1 MHARSCPLHAAIV
14 LPLTSNGKTIG
25 TLKMYFK
32 SPSGLSRVEEEL
44 AEGLAMLFSTQ
55 LELGEAELQSKLL
68 KDAEIKALQAQVNPH
83 FLFNAINTISALC
96 RTDVEKP
103 ESFCCSS
110 ASISVPICGE
120 QGSCS
125 SRFLKN

>member
-1 MHARSCPLHAAIV
+1 MKAISQEEIECTHAECPLHAAIV
-14 LPLTSNGKTIG
+14 LPLTSNGNTIG

-32 SPSGLSRVEEEL
+32 SPAGLSQVEEEL

-83 FLFNAINTISALC
+83 FYLMRST
-96 RTDVEKP
+96 
-103 ESFCCSS
+103 
-110 ASISVPICGE
+110 
-120 QGSCS
+120 
-125 SRFLKN
+125 RFRVMPYRC